1 MRPESTSSR
10 KMKRVLNHTEPH
22 KHLATATHLP
32 HGPLVGTFFSPHI
45 GFFST
50 NLSQLNRGY
59 CFCRHSC
66 ANMSV
71 AQFLIDLILVP
82 GSSLKLV
89 PVINVSLIVLF
100 ILIISIAVYI
110 EIGAIHIFM
119 LSFLSIGL
127 FVSVNWFAMEY
138 QKVKSAQESGVAI
151 ETNSAPSTTTSNKKT
166 LAKVD

>member
-1 MRPESTSSR
+1 
-10 KMKRVLNHTEPH
+10 MKRVLNHRATQTTNPSPPRPPPH
-22 KHLATATHLP
+22 
-32 HGPLVGTFFSPHI
+32 VGLFFSPHRRRR
-45 GFFST
+45 
-50 NLSQLNRGY
+50 NRRHNSQLNRGT
-59 CFCRHSC
+59 CLCRHSC
-66 ANMSV
+66 ANMSI

>member
-1 MRPESTSSR
+1 
-10 KMKRVLNHTEPH
+10 
-22 KHLATATHLP
+22 
-32 HGPLVGTFFSPHI
+32 
-45 GFFST
+45 
-50 NLSQLNRGY
+50 
-59 CFCRHSC
+59 
-66 ANMSV
+66 MSI